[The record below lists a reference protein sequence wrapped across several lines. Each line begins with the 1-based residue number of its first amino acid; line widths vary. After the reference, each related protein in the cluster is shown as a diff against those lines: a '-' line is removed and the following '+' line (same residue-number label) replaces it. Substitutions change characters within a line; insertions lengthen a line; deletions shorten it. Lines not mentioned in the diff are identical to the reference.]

1 MDELEKYEYYDK
13 IENTKSYK
21 EFLKREK
28 EVIPK
33 DSLNNS
39 FVDNNDENGDFID
52 DLLISRNS
60 NSNRF
65 RAYENSYRNSRNS
78 LEKDKIKNNNELK
91 DIEEKECSICFDKIE
106 SAVCKNAFERIFSV
120 I

>member
-1 MDELEKYEYYDK
+1 MIKSHIPPNLSMHNFHFKKKTSNDKLVHNSSAKFISTNSLLKRLSPGIMDELEKYEYYDK

-39 FVDNNDENGDFID
+39 FVDNNDDNG
-52 DLLISRNS
+52 
-60 NSNRF
+60 
-65 RAYENSYRNSRNS
+65 
-78 LEKDKIKNNNELK
+78 KKINTL
-91 DIEEKECSICFDKIE
+91 
-106 SAVCKNAFERIFSV
+106 
-120 I
+120 